1 MSTERRADLWYGHH
15 RPPLCC
21 CSPAVLITCC
31 RVSIASEVAPIVMFY
46 HRDYDTDTYFSFL
59 PFLPHLPTPLT
70 HPSVRTAL
78 TLYLLLILS
87 P

>member
-1 MSTERRADLWYGHH
+1 
-15 RPPLCC
+15 
-21 CSPAVLITCC
+21 
-31 RVSIASEVAPIVMFY
+31 MFY
-46 HRDYDTDTYFSFL
+46 HRDYNTDTYFSFL